1 MAKKKIVRDHRC
13 PGTDKTARVKLERMD
28 IRKGSAREASFKM
41 NANNCRDLRDSWVLS
56 PEQDI

>member
-1 MAKKKIVRDHRC
+1 MAKKKIVRDHR
-13 PGTDKTARVKLERMD
+13 TARVKLERMV

-41 NANNCRDLRDSWVLS
+41 NANNYSDLRDSWVLS